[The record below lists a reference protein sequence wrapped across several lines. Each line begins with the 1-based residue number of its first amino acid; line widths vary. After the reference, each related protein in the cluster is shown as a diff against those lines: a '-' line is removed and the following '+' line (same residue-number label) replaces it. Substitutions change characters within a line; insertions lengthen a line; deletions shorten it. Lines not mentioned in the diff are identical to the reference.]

1 MRQVKPEGPR
11 IYRETL
17 YRDEGEP
24 LAVGSASWQEWLAT
38 AEACEFVFRAA
49 DGNWHR
55 ARREK
60 RRGTPYWYVA
70 CRVGG
75 RVRRFYLGPAQAL
88 DSTRLAAIAAAICA
102 ARDEVTED

>member
-11 IYRETL
+11 IYRDTV
-17 YRDEGEP
+17 YRDGGEP
-24 LAVGSASWQEWLAT
+24 LAVGSARWQEWLLT
-38 AEACEFVFRAA
+38 EEAQGFVFRAV
-49 DGNWHR
+49 DGAWHR

-75 RVRRFYLGPAQAL
+75 RVRRFYLGPALAL
-88 DSTRLAAIAAAICA
+88 DSARLAAIAAAIVA
-102 ARDEVTED
+102 AREAVPKG